1 MLFSCLMPFLFLFFS
16 KQFIQERKKQR
27 TDRYNEKQKV
37 QMVAE
42 MERKR
47 ENRDGETGKK
57 SGRRTVIET
66 DRCTGR
72 LLDKKTEG
80 EERDR

>member
-1 MLFSCLMPFLFLFFS
+1 
-16 KQFIQERKKQR
+16 
-27 TDRYNEKQKV
+27 
-37 QMVAE
+37 MVAE

-47 ENRDGETGKK
+47 ENREGETGKK
-57 SGRRTVIET
+57 SGRHTVIET